1 MEPSFSPVETVRNG
15 AESANVLLRQAEL
28 MLRAATRHAERIGGA
43 HNARLHQAVKEAQ
56 ALGDTMASQPFQSQ
70 MFQQLL
76 DYLTDA
82 GQRLV
87 LTVDVLRE
95 RANNDLAHEAAGTPP
110 VLIYDNE
117 TIVDGKSL
125 KRPVNYVLL
134 KILPP
139 KSMQVLDWKRPY
151 MIIDPRAG
159 HGAGIGGFKEDS
171 QVGVALADGH
181 PVYFV
186 AFRPHPEPGQTLADV
201 MRAEAEFV
209 KEIARRHPKSPKPI
223 IVGNC
228 QGGWAAMILAAANPD
243 ISGPLVINGAPL
255 SYWSGRVGEN
265 PMRYR
270 GGLVG
275 GVAPVLLCA
284 DLGHGEFDGA
294 YLVSN
299 FEQLNPAR
307 HFWTKYY
314 DLYRSVD
321 TGRKQF
327 LEFERWWGGTHFM
340 TEAEMRWI
348 VEQLFVG
355 NRLARGE
362 AHIERG
368 RQIDLK
374 QIRSPIIVFTSHGDA
389 ITPPQ
394 QALNWILDTYADEN
408 EIKIRGQRIIYMI
421 HEKVGHLGIFV
432 SSSVAKREHS
442 EVGSTMKTI
451 EALAP
456 GLYEMLI
463 EDQQGEGIHARFLVS
478 FEERKM
484 ADLAAIDDGRR
495 EENPAFAAVNR
506 LSELGGELYDLCLR
520 PLVQSFVTP
529 QGAAVL
535 RDLNPVR
542 LRRGVFSD
550 RNPVITVAADW
561 ARQIMARRKPAGP
574 DNAFCQAEAL
584 WAALITQ
591 NIDFYRDMRDAWDE
605 LAFYA
610 VYGSPLMAWVGRT
623 HNFQRTLKDPAELR
637 FLPEVR
643 AILHNI
649 ERGGFAEAV
658 IRMLIVLAEARGSVR
673 RSRLERSAHVLTHDE
688 PFASLGTER
697 RAELIH
703 EQSVIVEFE
712 KDLAIDALARLLP
725 EMAGRLKA
733 MGVVEFIAGALE
745 EMEPNTIQALQRF
758 RRVLGLPP
766 LEVRPADVDPLPRG
780 AAAS

>member
-1 MEPSFSPVETVRNG
+1 
-15 AESANVLLRQAEL
+15 
-28 MLRAATRHAERIGGA
+28 
-43 HNARLHQAVKEAQ
+43 
-56 ALGDTMASQPFQSQ
+56 
-70 MFQQLL
+70 
-76 DYLTDA
+76 
-82 GQRLV
+82 
-87 LTVDVLRE
+87 
-95 RANNDLAHEAAGTPP
+95 
-110 VLIYDNE
+110 
-117 TIVDGKSL
+117 
-125 KRPVNYVLL
+125 
-134 KILPP
+134 
-139 KSMQVLDWKRPY
+139 
-151 MIIDPRAG
+151 
-159 HGAGIGGFKEDS
+159 
-171 QVGVALADGH
+171 
-181 PVYFV
+181 
-186 AFRPHPEPGQTLADV
+186 
-201 MRAEAEFV
+201 
-209 KEIARRHPKSPKPI
+209 
-223 IVGNC
+223 
-228 QGGWAAMILAAANPD
+228 
-243 ISGPLVINGAPL
+243 
-255 SYWSGRVGEN
+255 
-265 PMRYR
+265 
-270 GGLVG
+270 
-275 GVAPVLLCA
+275 
-284 DLGHGEFDGA
+284 
-294 YLVSN
+294 
-299 FEQLNPAR
+299 
-307 HFWTKYY
+307 
-314 DLYRSVD
+314 
-321 TGRKQF
+321 
-327 LEFERWWGGTHFM
+327 
-340 TEAEMRWI
+340 
-348 VEQLFVG
+348 
-355 NRLARGE
+355 
-362 AHIERG
+362 
-368 RQIDLK
+368 
-374 QIRSPIIVFTSHGDA
+374 
-389 ITPPQ
+389 
-394 QALNWILDTYADEN
+394 
-408 EIKIRGQRIIYMI
+408 
-421 HEKVGHLGIFV
+421 
-432 SSSVAKREHS
+432 
-442 EVGSTMKTI
+442 MKTI

-550 RNPVITVAADW
+550 RNPVMAVAADR

-712 KDLAIDALARLLP
+712 KDSRSMRL
-725 EMAGRLKA
+725 RDCC
-733 MGVVEFIAGALE
+733 
-745 EMEPNTIQALQRF
+745 
-758 RRVLGLPP
+758 RRW
-766 LEVRPADVDPLPRG
+766 RDV
-780 AAAS
+780 